1 MDIPK
6 EERGAHDAKGQ
17 AGGHDK
23 KDAKGKAVGY
33 STRDLTEPAPGGHG
47 VQSSPSKDDDAA

>member
-17 AGGHDK
+17 AGGDGA

-33 STRDLTEPAPGGHG
+33 STRDLTEPAPGGQG
-47 VQSSPSKDDDAA
+47 VQHSPSKDEDAE